1 MDWTS
6 PAEIESAVFETGQIK
21 GVRMRWVQFLR
32 VLFAL
37 VLSAVLLACG
47 GGGGDG
53 DGGSTATSAAPV
65 TTLTVACSGA
75 NCGAGVG
82 HLNTYSGTGI
92 GVWKYENTT
101 ASPTSLNLSIAG
113 VSAGKQVT
121 LAFTNGQA
129 LSATSVPS
137 AGTAVSAFA
146 SASALVHRHLLAPP
160 KPRHV
165 QRHEDAHGRMLQL
178 NQQAVQQLK
187 TSAQRVRV
195 SASTQAVRPQF
206 TPSVG
211 DTRNWLES
219 GFSGATHTSTNRH
232 VCTLPNGR
240 SLVFWQSNQDAAL
253 TASILTR
260 FTNAVCGAD
269 KGFDKLMGLM
279 GDAWGNHAYGSQLIT
294 DTAGKQDINI
304 VFLPSPGAA
313 WAGYFWARNN
323 LLATSEPPN
332 PNQALVF
339 FVNTDGMAS
348 DVNFY
353 ISTLI
358 HEAKHMIGFYQE
370 AVVRGKEIETWY
382 EETSAMMSEDIVA
395 HAVTGSNKIGQYRIP
410 SYMNSGGNISLNNWP
425 SLSGDHYAMG
435 GALGAFL
442 NRRYGTQL
450 FQDSITGCTSGLART
465 SSYVCLNELIQSHGG
480 LGLAD
485 ELARMGASVF
495 SNAPGAALPAGYGYP
510 QTVSN
515 GYTLSAI
522 DLRST
527 LVGPPPTISSY
538 TSMTQTQLTQTVGSG
553 VTQYQRKEVV
563 VPANTTLYVVVR

>member
-1 MDWTS
+1 
-6 PAEIESAVFETGQIK
+6 
-21 GVRMRWVQFLR
+21 
-32 VLFAL
+32 
-37 VLSAVLLACG
+37 
-47 GGGGDG
+47 
-53 DGGSTATSAAPV
+53 
-65 TTLTVACSGA
+65 
-75 NCGAGVG
+75 
-82 HLNTYSGTGI
+82 
-92 GVWKYENTT
+92 
-101 ASPTSLNLSIAG
+101 
-113 VSAGKQVT
+113 
-121 LAFTNGQA
+121 
-129 LSATSVPS
+129 
-137 AGTAVSAFA
+137 
-146 SASALVHRHLLAPP
+146 
-160 KPRHV
+160 
-165 QRHEDAHGRMLQL
+165 
-178 NQQAVQQLK
+178 
-187 TSAQRVRV
+187 
-195 SASTQAVRPQF
+195 
-206 TPSVG
+206 
-211 DTRNWLES
+211 
-219 GFSGATHTSTNRH
+219 
-232 VCTLPNGR
+232 
-240 SLVFWQSNQDAAL
+240 
-253 TASILTR
+253 
-260 FTNAVCGAD
+260 
-269 KGFDKLMGLM
+269 
-279 GDAWGNHAYGSQLIT
+279 LIT

-313 WAGYFWARNN
+313 WAGYFWAGNN
-323 LLATSEPPN
+323 FLASVLPDS
-332 PNQALVF
+332 NQALVF

-370 AVVRGKEIETWY
+370 AVVRDKEIETWY

-538 TSMTQTQLTQTVGSG
+538 TSMTQTQLTQTVCSG